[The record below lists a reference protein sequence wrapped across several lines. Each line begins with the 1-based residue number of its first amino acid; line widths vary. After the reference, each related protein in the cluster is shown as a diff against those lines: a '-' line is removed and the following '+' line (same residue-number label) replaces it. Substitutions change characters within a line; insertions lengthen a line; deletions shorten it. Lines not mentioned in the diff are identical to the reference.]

1 MDKKFLKEF
10 VDKYSLILLNWAK
23 GKTSGGE
30 QAEELVQN
38 VWLQFFH
45 AVKVEEEK
53 GYTIQKPENFL
64 WKIAHYVWCSFL
76 SAKNSQKNNSVSLD
90 DSDFQLSSPGSI
102 SDFLEKQQEDEE
114 NEKLIAYMRQK
125 IMQLNYLQR
134 EILISFYIDG
144 KSQKEIAEKLNVSV
158 STIKWHLFDTRIKL
172 KEEITMEKSNAKSN
186 ATSQDFIY
194 RPKHLHLAI
203 NGQWAAE
210 MDINK
215 INESLT
221 KQNICIAC
229 YQKAQNLNQ
238 LNQLLGIPK
247 PYLEDDLRWLVEKEF
262 LTESKGSYQTN
273 FSISTYQNEQD
284 IYGLYVK
291 RRGEISDVIIS
302 ELMKAE
308 EKIKACG
315 FYGSDLPMEKLL
327 WFLIYFTCSGF
338 TPVEEEEIERPIHSD
353 GGKYF
358 TLGFDTSEDEKLKV
372 NLDTEGWAFNGP
384 MSSGFDDVGG
394 FWWFGLYNFG
404 YSEII
409 DITMQKFKKENLP
422 LSKMLL
428 EILNTYDGNTF
439 DFSVGN
445 LDADKKET
453 LAILV
458 KKGFVKIENEKVFPT
473 FCVFNRKQI
482 EEITPIFKAIDEKM
496 RKPLNELKEDFYQ
509 YYENNIP
516 QHLKYM
522 KSVFVNQAFVNLVW
536 IPTLL
541 AFKDKKLYIPA
552 TKEEGQFLTLMFVHK

>member
-10 VDKYSLILLNWAK
+10 VDQYSLILLNWAK
-23 GKTSGGE
+23 GKTSSGE

-90 DSDFQLSSPGSI
+90 DSDFQLSSPVSI
-102 SDFLEKQQEDEE
+102 SDYLEKQQEDEE
-114 NEKLIAYMRQK
+114 NENLIAYMRQK

-172 KEEITMEKSNAKSN
+172 KEEITMEKSNTKSE
-186 ATSQDFIY
+186 DFIY

-203 NGQWAAE
+203 NGEWAADL
-210 MDINK
+210 DINK
-215 INESLT
+215 INESLS

-229 YQKAQNLNQ
+229 YHKAKNLNQ

-262 LTESKGSYQTN
+262 LTETKGLYQTN
-273 FSISTYQNEQD
+273 FSISTFQNEQD
-284 IYGLYVK
+284 IFGLYLK
-291 RRGEISDVIIS
+291 HRNEISDVMIS

-327 WFLIYFTCSGF
+327 WSLIYFSCSDF
-338 TPVEEEEIERPIHSD
+338 TPVGEEVERPIHSD

-358 TLGFDTSEDEKLKV
+358 ALGFDTTEDENLKI
-372 NLDTEGWAFNGP
+372 NLDTKSWAFNGP

-404 YSEII
+404 TSEII

-428 EILNTYDGNTF
+428 DILNTYDGKTF
-439 DFSVGN
+439 DFSVGALN
-445 LDADKKET
+445 ADKKET

-458 KKGFVKIENEKVFPT
+458 KKGFVKIENEKAFPT
-473 FCVFNRKQI
+473 FCVFNQNQI
-482 EEITPIFKAIDEKM
+482 EQITPVFKTIEEKLQ
-496 RKPLNELKEDFYQ
+496 KPLNALKEDFSE
-509 YYENNIP
+509 YYEKNIP

-522 KSVFVNQAFVNLVW
+522 KSVFINQAFVNLVW
-536 IPTLL
+536 ITTLL
-541 AFKDKKLYIPA
+541 AFNDKMLYIPA

>member
-1 MDKKFLKEF
+1 
-10 VDKYSLILLNWAK
+10 
-23 GKTSGGE
+23 
-30 QAEELVQN
+30 
-38 VWLQFFH
+38 
-45 AVKVEEEK
+45 
-53 GYTIQKPENFL
+53 
-64 WKIAHYVWCSFL
+64 
-76 SAKNSQKNNSVSLD
+76 
-90 DSDFQLSSPGSI
+90 
-102 SDFLEKQQEDEE
+102 
-114 NEKLIAYMRQK
+114 
-125 IMQLNYLQR
+125 MQLNYLQR

-172 KEEITMEKSNAKSN
+172 KEEITMEKSNAS
-186 ATSQDFIY
+186 SQDFIY

-229 YQKAQNLNQ
+229 YKKAQNLNQ

-262 LTESKGSYQTN
+262 LIENKGCYQTN
-273 FSISTYQNEQD
+273 FSITTYQNEQD
-284 IYGLYVK
+284 ISGLYLK

-308 EKIKACG
+308 ERIKACG

-358 TLGFDTSEDEKLKV
+358 TLGFDTSEDENLKV

-384 MSSGFDDVGG
+384 MSADFDEIGG
-394 FWWFGLYNFG
+394 ARWFGLYNFG
-404 YSEII
+404 TSEIV
-409 DITMQKFKKENLP
+409 DIMMNNFKIENRP
-422 LSKMLL
+422 LSKMLS
-428 EILNTYDGNTF
+428 EILNTYDGKTF
-439 DFSVGN
+439 DFSVSG
-445 LDADKKET
+445 LDENQKET
-453 LAILV
+453 LALLV

-482 EEITPIFKAIDEKM
+482 EEITPVFKAIDEKM

-536 IPTLL
+536 ITTLL